1 MTTPPR
7 AAAAPGTDHAVTV
20 AAIRAMRRQGASL
33 AQIAYALRETGAS
46 APGGGAWTTKV
57 IARVLKQKAS
67 PGG

>member
-7 AAAAPGTDHAVTV
+7 AAADHAVTV

-33 AQIAYALRETGAS
+33 AQIAYALRETGAR

-67 PGG
+67 LSG

>member
-1 MTTPPR
+1 MPP
-7 AAAAPGTDHAVTV
+7 PGSADHAVTV

-57 IARVLKQKAS
+57 IARVLKRKA
-67 PGG
+67 

>member
-1 MTTPPR
+1 MTTTPQGS
-7 AAAAPGTDHAVTV
+7 AAPGSADHATTM

-57 IARVLKQKAS
+57 IARVLKKAGS
-67 PGG
+67 

>member
-1 MTTPPR
+1 MTMAPR
-7 AAAAPGTDHAVTV
+7 SAAAPGSADHAVTV

-57 IARVLKQKAS
+57 IARVLKKA
-67 PGG
+67 GG